1 MNRTSNWRP
10 AYIVFIVLAAL
21 LILVGQWGAGVTTLV
36 LTAALSQ
43 LVRIGN
49 HLETLVDALNE
60 GGESSGL
67 PAQGHVTP
75 GSV

>member
-10 AYIVFIVLAAL
+10 VYIVFILLAVL

-36 LTAALSQ
+36 LTTALSQ

-49 HLETLVDALNE
+49 HLETLTGALNE
-60 GGESSGL
+60 GSESG
-67 PAQGHVTP
+67 GNVTP
-75 GSV
+75 GGV